1 MSESFVVSIHIPKTA
16 GTTVADIFSRCFNR
30 RVIYDYDGYD
40 HPIAAPDFARN
51 KKFISSHFVVLH
63 GHFLASKYLDIFPDA
78 RCVATLRHPVDRT
91 ISQYLHEL
99 NEISSDAWYHDDV
112 VSGHMDVVTFAA
124 QDGVR
129 DAMAQHLRGRS
140 LREYDLL
147 MISEYLELSVRL
159 FIRDV
164 RFLGL
169 EYAYGVPPQLPRIN
183 PTANRETLVQ
193 FGDHI
198 KAAIFEKTK
207 EDNEIYREATEI
219 FYAKLKTL

>member
-78 RCVATLRHPVDRT
+78 RFVATLRHPVDRT

-129 DAMAQHLRGRS
+129 DAMAQHL
-140 LREYDLL
+140 
-147 MISEYLELSVRL
+147 SVC
-159 FIRDV
+159 
-164 RFLGL
+164 
-169 EYAYGVPPQLPRIN
+169 PR
-183 PTANRETLVQ
+183 TS
-193 FGDHI
+193 
-198 KAAIFEKTK
+198 
-207 EDNEIYREATEI
+207 
-219 FYAKLKTL
+219 